1 MLVPTCPTSE
11 EWTLW
16 ERSTHKFI
24 AKWQAPA
31 CGEKECSHYRVKK
44 VRKCALNREWRSSDV
59 FKVKRREVDRFCEVL
74 QREETGLQYLY
85 VLSSELLFA

>member
-1 MLVPTCPTSE
+1 MGE
-11 EWTLW
+11 EHSQIYCKVAGTAYFHMGKKNLAI
-16 ERSTHKFI
+16 R
-24 AKWQAPA
+24 
-31 CGEKECSHYRVKK
+31 GLKE

-74 QREETGLQYLY
+74 QREETGLQYLC